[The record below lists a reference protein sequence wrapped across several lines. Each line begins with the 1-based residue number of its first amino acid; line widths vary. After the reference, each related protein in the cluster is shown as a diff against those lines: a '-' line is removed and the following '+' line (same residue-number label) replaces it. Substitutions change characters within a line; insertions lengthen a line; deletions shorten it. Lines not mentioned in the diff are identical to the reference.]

1 MSDWLP
7 LPALLRGY
15 FRNDNVRYDV
25 TLIAFRMSTGLLEYL
40 STAGNACPAGMF
52 THFDPL

>member
-25 TLIAFRMSTGLLEYL
+25 TLIAFRMFTGGLEYL